1 MHYPFKVGQHNPNT
15 FLIRTYVG
23 GELVGTIDEI
33 DHPLLWIVPFAGFTL
48 VGILSLVNAFLKFLP
63 PGANY
68 YIMLISCALL
78 GAAVSG
84 FITELIKGRGQY
96 VYISMGA
103 ALLVGAITFLA
114 GYGFFKS
121 NLIVGTSEATVPF
134 FSELISNVT
143 LTLLP
148 GVFTGALVG
157 GGIGIIPDETP
168 VEPIEPLVDTVVVSP
183 DKRTG
188 YEKVCRRC
196 SQLMPF
202 DSLFCSQCGGT
213 LKKRRTNQ
221 IKYCRFCGNK
231 LYFLGEHCPDCG
243 KEINIISRPKVFVSD
258 Q

>member
-1 MHYPFKVGQHNPNT
+1 
-15 FLIRTYVG
+15 
-23 GELVGTIDEI
+23 VGTIDEI
-33 DHPLLWIVPFAGFTL
+33 DHPLLWMVPFAGFTL

-63 PGANY
+63 AGANY

-121 NLIVGTSEATVPF
+121 NLIIGTSEATVPL

-157 GGIGIIPDETP
+157 GGIGIIPDETL

-243 KEINIISRPKVFVSD
+243 KEINIVSRPKVFVSD

>member
-1 MHYPFKVGQHNPNT
+1 M
-15 FLIRTYVG
+15 
-23 GELVGTIDEI
+23 
-33 DHPLLWIVPFAGFTL
+33 VPFAGFTL

-63 PGANY
+63 AGANY

-121 NLIVGTSEATVPF
+121 NLIIGTSEATVPL

-157 GGIGIIPDETP
+157 GGIGIIPDETL

-231 LYFLGEHCPDCG
+231 LFFLGEHCPDCG
-243 KEINIISRPKVFVSD
+243 KEINIVSRPKVFVSD

>member
-1 MHYPFKVGQHNPNT
+1 M
-15 FLIRTYVG
+15 
-23 GELVGTIDEI
+23 
-33 DHPLLWIVPFAGFTL
+33 VPFAGFTL

-63 PGANY
+63 AGANY

-121 NLIVGTSEATVPF
+121 NLIIGTSEATVPL

-157 GGIGIIPDETP
+157 GGIGIIPDETL

-243 KEINIISRPKVFVSD
+243 KEINIVSRPKVFVSD

>member
-1 MHYPFKVGQHNPNT
+1 LHYSFKVNQHNPNT
-15 FLIRTYVG
+15 VLIRTCVG

-48 VGILSLVNAFLKFLP
+48 VGIISLVNAFLKFLP

-121 NLIVGTSEATVPF
+121 NLILETSEATVPL

-157 GGIGIIPDETP
+157 GGIGIIPDEAT

-231 LYFLGEHCPDCG
+231 LFFLGEHCPDCG
-243 KEINIISRPKVFVSD
+243 KEINIVSRPKVFVSD

>member
-1 MHYPFKVGQHNPNT
+1 M
-15 FLIRTYVG
+15 
-23 GELVGTIDEI
+23 GTIDEI
-33 DHPLLWIVPFAGFTL
+33 DHPLLWMVPFAGFTL

-63 PGANY
+63 AGANY

-121 NLIVGTSEATVPF
+121 NLIIGTSEATVPL

-157 GGIGIIPDETP
+157 GGIGIIPDETL

-213 LKKRRTNQ
+213 LKKRRTTQ

-243 KEINIISRPKVFVSD
+243 KEINIVSRPKVFVSD

>member
-1 MHYPFKVGQHNPNT
+1 M
-15 FLIRTYVG
+15 
-23 GELVGTIDEI
+23 GTIDEI
-33 DHPLLWIVPFAGFTL
+33 EHPLLWIIPFAGFIL
-48 VGILSLVNAFLKFLP
+48 VGIVALVNTFLKFIP
-63 PGANY
+63 TGANY

-84 FITELIKGRGQY
+84 FITELIKGRCQY

-103 ALLVGAITFLA
+103 ASLVGAISFLA

-121 NLIVGTSEATVPF
+121 NLIIGSSGATVPIF
-134 FSELISNVT
+134 NELISNVT

-157 GGIGIIPDETP
+157 GGMGIIPEEVQ
-168 VEPIEPLVDTVVVSP
+168 VEPIEPLFDTVVVSP
-183 DKRTG
+183 EKRAG
-188 YEKVCRRC
+188 FEKVCRRC
-196 SQLMPF
+196 TQLMPF

-231 LYFLGEHCPDCG
+231 LHFLGDHCPDCG
-243 KEINIISRPKVFVSD
+243 KEINIISRPKVFVAD